1 MTLADRPGDTRPLA
15 HAVGS
20 KDGSVSRAPAHFV
33 GRAVALAAV
42 AGAVIAFDQ
51 WTKSWALHNL
61 SITSPRHVLGP
72 VYLVL
77 SFNRGA
83 AFSLGSGASPVIEAL
98 ASALAVAVIAFSGR
112 AARIGASPVVVVGLG
127 LLSGGA
133 LSNLVDRLLGDH
145 HGAVVDFIQAVS
157 WWPTFNVADAAI
169 TTGAVTVAV
178 SLAFFSRAKV
188 TLPDQR

>member
-1 MTLADRPGDTRPLA
+1 MTLADRPGDAQPLA

-20 KDGSVSRAPAHFV
+20 KDGSVSRAQARFA
-33 GRAVALAAV
+33 GRALALAAI
-42 AGAVIAFDQ
+42 AGAVIALDQ
-51 WTKSWALHNL
+51 WTKSWALHHL
-61 SITSPRHVLGP
+61 STINPRHVLGP

-133 LSNLVDRLLGDH
+133 LSNLADRLFGDH

-169 TTGAVTVAV
+169 TVGAVMVAV
-178 SLAFFSRAKV
+178 SLAFFSRAKGDA
-188 TLPDQR
+188 P

>member
-1 MTLADRPGDTRPLA
+1 MTLADRPGGAPPLA
-15 HAVGS
+15 HAVGCT
-20 KDGSVSRAPAHFV
+20 DGPGSRAPAHFL
-33 GRAVALAAV
+33 GRALVLAAI
-42 AGAVIAFDQ
+42 AGAVIAVDQ

-61 SITSPRHVLGP
+61 STTGPRHVLGP

-83 AFSLGSGASPVIEAL
+83 AFSLGSGVSPVIEAL

-112 AARIGASPVVVVGLG
+112 AARIGASPVVLVGLG

-133 LSNLVDRLLGDH
+133 LSNLADRVLGDH

>member
-1 MTLADRPGDTRPLA
+1 MTLADRPGDAPPLA
-15 HAVGS
+15 QAVTAN
-20 KDGSVSRAPAHFV
+20 DGPLSHAPAHFL
-33 GRAVALAAV
+33 GRAITLAAI
-42 AGAVIAFDQ
+42 AGAVIALDQ
-51 WTKSWALHNL
+51 WTKSWALRHL
-61 SITSPRHVLGP
+61 STTGPRHVLGP

-112 AARIGASPVVVVGLG
+112 AARIGAGPVVVVGLG
-127 LLSGGA
+127 LLCGGA
-133 LSNLVDRLLGDH
+133 LSNLADRLVGDH

-178 SLAFFSRAKV
+178 SLAFFSRAKG
-188 TLPDQR
+188 DAR

>member
-1 MTLADRPGDTRPLA
+1 VTLADRPGGAPPLA
-15 HAVGS
+15 HAVGCT
-20 KDGSVSRAPAHFV
+20 DGPGSRAPAHFL
-33 GRAVALAAV
+33 GRALVLAAI
-42 AGAVIAFDQ
+42 AGAVIAVDQ

-61 SITSPRHVLGP
+61 STTGPRHVLGP

-133 LSNLVDRLLGDH
+133 LSNLADRVLGDH

-178 SLAFFSRAKV
+178 SLAFFSRA
-188 TLPDQR
+188 RGEAR

>member
-1 MTLADRPGDTRPLA
+1 
-15 HAVGS
+15 
-20 KDGSVSRAPAHFV
+20 
-33 GRAVALAAV
+33 
-42 AGAVIAFDQ
+42 
-51 WTKSWALHNL
+51 
-61 SITSPRHVLGP
+61 VLGP

-112 AARIGASPVVVVGLG
+112 AARVGASPVVVVGLG

-133 LSNLVDRLLGDH
+133 LSNLIDRLLGDH

-178 SLAFFSRAKV
+178 SLAFFSRAKAGA
-188 TLPDQR
+188 P

>member
-1 MTLADRPGDTRPLA
+1 MTLADRPGDARPLP
-15 HAVGS
+15 HAVRS
-20 KDGSVSRAPAHFV
+20 EDGPVSGAPAHFM
-33 GRAVALAAV
+33 GRAFALGAI
-42 AGAVIAFDQ
+42 AGGVIALDQ

-72 VYLVL
+72 LYLVL

-112 AARIGASPVVVVGLG
+112 AARIGASPLVVVGLG

-133 LSNLVDRLLGDH
+133 LSNLADRVLGDH
-145 HGAVVDFIQAVS
+145 HGAVVDFIQAVG

-178 SLAFFSRAKV
+178 SMVFFSRARGEA
-188 TLPDQR
+188 P

>member
-1 MTLADRPGDTRPLA
+1 MTVADRPGDAPPLA
-15 HAVGS
+15 QAVGGNE
-20 KDGSVSRAPAHFV
+20 GSLSRAPAHFM
-33 GRAVALAAV
+33 GRALALAAI
-42 AGAVIAFDQ
+42 AGAVIALDQ

-83 AFSLGSGASPVIEAL
+83 AFSLGSGASPIIEAL

-112 AARIGASPVVVVGLG
+112 SARIGASPAVVVGLG

-133 LSNLVDRLLGDH
+133 LSNLADRLLGDH
-145 HGAVVDFIQAVS
+145 HRAVVDFIQAVS

-178 SLAFFSRAKV
+178 SLTLFPRAKCDA
-188 TLPDQR
+188 P